1 VGIKRTFRKPKQTF
15 LKFMSEYIVALKIDR
30 TPHTKKNRNCTI
42 KNFLFHLFERE
53 DPFFNVFTENQVKL
67 D

>member
-1 VGIKRTFRKPKQTF
+1 
-15 LKFMSEYIVALKIDR
+15 MSEYTVALKIDR
-30 TPHTKKNRNCTI
+30 TLHTKKNRNCTI

-53 DPFFNVFTENQVKL
+53 DSFVNVFTENQVKL